1 MNLAQGARRF
11 TGLTYREALAAG
23 VKVMDESAFVL
34 ANEHWLLMHVFDA
47 AVADAMS
54 AICVHA
60 DSAAAWHRTCGGSIA
75 GRRCRGG

>member
-1 MNLAQGARRF
+1 
-11 TGLTYREALAAG
+11 
-23 VKVMDESAFVL
+23 MDESAFVL